1 MVRVFIC
8 DHEIVCQ
15 GLRTILSTSPDIDV
29 VGVTYNGYQ
38 AVEQINESK
47 PDVVLMDLKMP
58 GMNGLRATRLIRDKY
73 PQVRVLVLTNVESD
87 EWLFGAICGGAS
99 GYLLK
104 NIQPTALIKAIKGTA
119 KGKTYVAPDVAGK
132 LFTHIAQRPRQD
144 TSIADSLKSRE
155 REVLNLLGH
164 GLSNSEMARQ
174 LHLSEGTIRNYVS
187 SILAKL
193 NVSDRTQAAVLA
205 LQHGLVDSRD
215 AGPSTNHLN

>member
-15 GLRTILSTSPDIDV
+15 GLRTILSTSPDIDI
-29 VGVTYNGYQ
+29 VGVAYNGYQ
-38 AVEQINESK
+38 ALEQIQK
-47 PDVVLMDLKMP
+47 ARPDVLLMDLKMP
-58 GMNGLRATRLIRDKY
+58 GINGLRATRLIRDKY
-73 PQVRVLVLTNVESD
+73 PQVRVLVLTTREND
-87 EWLFGAICGGAS
+87 EWLFDAIRSGAS

-104 NIQPTALIKAIKGTA
+104 NIQTTALITAIKGTA

-132 LFTHIAQRPRQD
+132 LFTHIAQRTARQD
-144 TSIADSLKSRE
+144 ISITDSLKRRE
-155 REVLNLLGH
+155 REVLNLLGN
-164 GLSNSEMARQ
+164 GFSNSDMARQ

-205 LQHGLVDSRD
+205 LQYGLVESRQ
-215 AGPSTNHLN
+215 AVYS

>member
-8 DHEIVCQ
+8 DHQIVCQ
-15 GLRTILSTSPDIDV
+15 GLRTILSTSPDIDI
-29 VGVTYNGYQ
+29 VGVAYNGYQ
-38 AVEQINESK
+38 ALEQIQK
-47 PDVVLMDLKMP
+47 ARPDVALMDLKMP
-58 GMNGLRATRLIRDKY
+58 GMNGIRATRLIRDKH

-87 EWLFGAICGGAS
+87 EWLFDAIRSGAG

-144 TSIADSLKSRE
+144 TSIAEELKSRE
-155 REVLNLLGH
+155 REVLGLLGR
-164 GLSNSEMARQ
+164 GLSNRDMARQ

-193 NVSDRTQAAVLA
+193 NVSDRTQAAVFA
-205 LQHGLVDSRD
+205 LQHGLVDLRK
-215 AGPSTNHLN
+215 AA